1 MFICAMTQDFEG
13 SSSYM
18 SRSPLAISAAGGSF
32 FTLAWQILS
41 EKLQE
46 PIFDQPVCNCPLIDF
61 KPRFHI
67 DWISLICGILI
78 GLLLGPII
86 ETLCLLR
93 QLWAGIIRRQLLG
106 GNRSGPLYR
115 LL

>member
-1 MFICAMTQDFEG
+1 MTQDFEG

-61 KPRFHI
+61 KPRFRI

-78 GLLLGPII
+78 GLLLGPIS
-86 ETLCLLR
+86 LKPFACFVSCG
-93 QLWAGIIRRQLLG
+93 QVSFV
-106 GNRSGPLYR
+106 GNCWGVIVRDRCIGSFDAQ
-115 LL
+115 

>member
-1 MFICAMTQDFEG
+1 
-13 SSSYM
+13 M
-18 SRSPLAISAAGGSF
+18 SRSPLALSAAGGSF

-41 EKLQE
+41 ETFQE
-46 PIFDQPVCNCPLIDF
+46 PLFDQPICNCPLIDIR
-61 KPRFHI
+61 PRFHL
-67 DWISLICGILI
+67 DWPSLICGIFI

-86 ETLCLLR
+86 ETICLLR
-93 QLWAGIIRRQLLG
+93 QLWASAIRRHLIG